1 MTESSCGHLIQ
12 FPGHVWKTSNQSSN
26 TRAAFLPQPSI
37 KGKRK
42 GLDFAIAVVWRE
54 PQNHFCLTTIFQHS
68 SKSKHLCYPNLPSA
82 MRPAPHSDEIP
93 PPVFTGLSDE
103 REKMF
108 HPKMQHF
115 SVEDFKAWCSI
126 SASVCQLFSQPEVNN
141 LASEPG
147 RSPCITEKWKKGGW
161 AMKMRTYSF

>member
-1 MTESSCGHLIQ
+1 MGTSFSFLGMCGKPPTKVVIQ
-12 FPGHVWKTSNQSSN
+12 GRHFSHNQ
-26 TRAAFLPQPSI
+26 AWI

-115 SVEDFKAWCSI
+115 SVEDFKA
-126 SASVCQLFSQPEVNN
+126 
-141 LASEPG
+141 
-147 RSPCITEKWKKGGW
+147 
-161 AMKMRTYSF
+161 